1 MNTFDVNK
9 HANLVN
15 NVDSKLAEINALVKE
30 VYPNIELDDTLEK
43 VLDKVEQDEVKYKP
57 KTSSVKISTIRNS
70 AYKKIDE
77 LCSEIK
83 NDVDLSER
91 MYFNLVDKVDISM
104 KNTINK
110 ILNDFKTSLK
120 LY

>member
-15 NVDSKLAEINALVKE
+15 NVDSKLPEINALVKE

-70 AYKKIDE
+70 ANKKIDE

-91 MYFNLVDKVDISM
+91 MYFNLVDKVDINM

-110 ILNDFKTSLK
+110 ILNDYKTSLK